1 MDQLKANAYS
11 ESAGEDE
18 TWDTDVLVV
27 GGGGAGFS
35 SAITAA
41 QEGADVILIEKEFG
55 PGRQHPDAGRRVQ
68 RRGHRGPVRGRPD
81 RGPEGHADSYLALST
96 DDPDLHFDQF
106 PEWAEV
112 LTQLQSD
119 INQFY
124 AENAGTTAGVDMP
137 GFDSVALHMWH
148 IYVGGLRQLNDG
160 TWICSDIDLA
170 RNLAESA
177 LGTFEWMRDGLGLNA
192 PSGEGAGSKP
202 VHRSGRHVAPDPSG
216 GDQHR
221 ADRQAAQRG

>member
-1 MDQLKANAYS
+1 
-11 ESAGEDE
+11 
-18 TWDTDVLVV
+18 
-27 GGGGAGFS
+27 
-35 SAITAA
+35 
-41 QEGADVILIEKEFG
+41 
-55 PGRQHPDAGRRVQ
+55 
-68 RRGHRGPVRGRPD
+68 
-81 RGPEGHADSYLALST
+81 
-96 DDPDLHFDQF
+96 
-106 PEWAEV
+106 
-112 LTQLQSD
+112 
-119 INQFY
+119 
-124 AENAGTTAGVDMP
+124 MP

-192 PSGEGAGSKP
+192 PSGEGGGQQP

>member
-1 MDQLKANAYS
+1 MLILSPQ
-11 ESAGEDE
+11 GEDE

-41 QEGADVILIEKEFG
+41 QEGADVILIEKSSVLG
-55 PGRQHPDAGRRVQ
+55 GNTLMQGGANAVDTVAQ
-68 RRGHRGPVRGRPD
+68 S
-81 RGPEGHADSYLALST
+81 EGVLTEAQKETLDSYLALST
-96 DDPDLHFDQF
+96 DDPDLHFDLF

-119 INQFY
+119 INAFY

-137 GFDSVALHMWH
+137 GFDSTALHMWH

-177 LGTFEWMRDGLGLNA
+177 LGTFEWMRGR
-192 PSGEGAGSKP
+192 PGAECAFRRGRGQQP
-202 VHRSGRHVAPDPSG
+202 VHRSGRHVAPDASG

-221 ADRQAAQRG
+221 ADR